1 MNTKAL
7 FPDELF
13 AVLKKSK
20 AIRVRAGTGA
30 HRFIGIWFVIVGSRV
45 VARSWSVKPQGWYC
59 TFLRQPRGAIRIGK
73 VEVAIRALPI
83 PGKRF
88 RDAVDRAYLKKYST
102 GWELKYAKD
111 LTREMS
117 RATTVELVPTRA

>member
-20 AIRVRAGTGA
+20 AIRVRAGTED

-59 TFLRQPRGAIRIGK
+59 TFLREPRGAIRIGK
-73 VEVAIRALPI
+73 AEVAIRALPI

-88 RDAVDRAYLKKYST
+88 RDAVDRAYLKKYNT

-117 RATTVELVPTRA
+117 RATTVEFVPTRA

>member
-1 MNTKAL
+1 MKAQTL
-7 FPDELF
+7 FPDQLF

-20 AIRVRAGTGA
+20 AIRVRAGMGD

-45 VARSWSVKPQGWYC
+45 LARSWSVKPHGWYC
-59 TFLRQPRGAIRIGK
+59 TFLREPRGAIRVGK
-73 VEVAIRALPI
+73 TEIAIRALPI
-83 PGKRF
+83 SDKRL
-88 RDAVDRAYLKKYST
+88 RNAVDRAYLEKYNA

-117 RATTVELVPTRA
+117 RATTIEFVPTRA